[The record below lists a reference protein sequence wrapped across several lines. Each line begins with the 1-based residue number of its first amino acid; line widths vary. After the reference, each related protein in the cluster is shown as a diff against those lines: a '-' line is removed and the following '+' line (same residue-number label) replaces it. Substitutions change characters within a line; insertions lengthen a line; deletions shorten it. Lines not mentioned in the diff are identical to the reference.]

1 MWPSCPLLQEDGA
14 MQALFSPGSLI
25 TVAGAVLTVIGS
37 VAYLTDS
44 PNLSLPAIFYGIP
57 VLLGGLALK
66 SAELPPARRLT
77 DPTLLRPLRDL
88 PENESLRK
96 LLEDVSRWRYGQKA
110 HLESSLEALKLWDED
125 KPPQLESIEEIQQD
139 NGYGLRLLF
148 SCQGVP
154 FQRWQDR
161 QDRLGR
167 FFGPGLM
174 AELSQPDSA
183 HLLLTLL
190 PNASPPA
197 TAAP

>member
-1 MWPSCPLLQEDGA
+1 
-14 MQALFSPGSLI
+14 
-25 TVAGAVLTVIGS
+25 
-37 VAYLTDS
+37 
-44 PNLSLPAIFYGIP
+44 
-57 VLLGGLALK
+57 
-66 SAELPPARRLT
+66 
-77 DPTLLRPLRDL
+77 LRDL

>member
-1 MWPSCPLLQEDGA
+1 

-96 LLEDVSRWRYGQKA
+96 VLEDVSRWRYGQKA
-110 HLESSLEALKLWDED
+110 HLESSLEALKLWDD
-125 KPPQLESIEEIQQD
+125 DLPPQLESIEEIQQD

-161 QDRLGR
+161 EDRLGR
-167 FFGPGLM
+167 FFGTGLR

-190 PNASPPA
+190 PNATPPATPSA

>member
-1 MWPSCPLLQEDGA
+1 

-88 PENESLRK
+88 PENQSLRK

-110 HLESSLEALKLWDED
+110 HLESSRTTAT
-125 KPPQLESIEEIQQD
+125 
-139 NGYGLRLLF
+139 
-148 SCQGVP
+148 
-154 FQRWQDR
+154 
-161 QDRLGR
+161 
-167 FFGPGLM
+167 
-174 AELSQPDSA
+174 DSA
-183 HLLLTLL
+183 CC
-190 PNASPPA
+190 S
-197 TAAP
+197 AARVCHSSAGRTGRIGWDVSSDLA

>member
-1 MWPSCPLLQEDGA
+1 

-37 VAYLTDS
+37 IAYLTDS
-44 PNLSLPAIFYGIP
+44 PNLSLPGIFYGIP

-66 SAELPPARRLT
+66 SSELPPARRLT
-77 DPTLLRPLRDL
+77 DSTLLRPLRDL

-96 LLEDVSRWRYGQKA
+96 VLEDVSRWRYGQKA

-125 KPPQLESIEEIQQD
+125 RPPQLESIEEIQQD

-148 SCQGVP
+148 SCQAVP
-154 FQRWQDR
+154 FQQWQDR

-167 FFGPGLM
+167 FFGPGLR

-190 PNASPPA
+190 PNATPAA

>member
-1 MWPSCPLLQEDGA
+1 
-14 MQALFSPGSLI
+14 
-25 TVAGAVLTVIGS
+25 
-37 VAYLTDS
+37 
-44 PNLSLPAIFYGIP
+44 
-57 VLLGGLALK
+57 
-66 SAELPPARRLT
+66 
-77 DPTLLRPLRDL
+77 
-88 PENESLRK
+88 
-96 LLEDVSRWRYGQKA
+96 
-110 HLESSLEALKLWDED
+110 
-125 KPPQLESIEEIQQD
+125 
-139 NGYGLRLLF
+139 LF

>member
-1 MWPSCPLLQEDGA
+1 

-125 KPPQLESIEEIQQD
+125 KPPQLESIEEIEQD